1 MDDWKTTSQIP
12 EEGLRPSVPAAHPP
26 ASASDSQFSL
36 LKQRRFGP
44 FFLTQFFGAFNDNVY
59 KNALIILI
67 AFQSAGQGLWESN
80 TLINLSAGLFILPFF
95 LFSATAGQLADKYEK
110 SRLIR
115 WVKAMEIAV
124 MGLAVVGFHL
134 GSIPLLI
141 GLLFLMGM
149 QSSLFGPVK
158 YGILPQHLGDK
169 ELVGGNGLVEMGT
182 FVAILFGTL
191 TGGVLIGVPVNGAAL
206 VSITVV
212 VLACLGFLSSLGIP
226 TAAAVAPDLRINWNP
241 LTETWRSIRFA
252 CGNRTVF
259 LSILGISWFWLLGA
273 TYLAQLPNFTRVNL
287 GGNEQVV
294 TLLLTLFSVGIGAG
308 SLLCERMSG
317 RKVEL
322 GLVPFGSIG
331 LSVFGID
338 LFLAVPEHHVS
349 GAMLDAAAFLHAPG
363 NIRVLVDILLL
374 GLFGGFY
381 IVPLYALVQQRSAPS
396 HRSRVIAAN
405 NILNALFMVVSAV
418 MAVLILDAG
427 LSIPQLFLVVAAMNA
442 AVALYIYTLVPE
454 FLMRFMVWMLIH
466 TVYRIRKQGL
476 EHIPDTGSVVLVC
489 NHVSFVDALVIAG
502 CIRRPVRFVMDY
514 SFYKLPV
521 LNFIFRTAGAIPI
534 ASAREDPVML
544 ARAYDRISRYLDEG
558 EVVCIFPEGGL
569 TPDGEIKPFRPGIVR
584 IIRRNPV
591 PVVPMALRGL
601 WGSFFSRK
609 GGAAMRG
616 KLPRPLFYRIGLALG
631 SPVPPAEVSAAGLR
645 ERVAALRGDWK

>member
-1 MDDWKTTSQIP
+1 
-12 EEGLRPSVPAAHPP
+12 
-26 ASASDSQFSL
+26 
-36 LKQRRFGP
+36 
-44 FFLTQFFGAFNDNVY
+44 
-59 KNALIILI
+59 
-67 AFQSAGQGLWESN
+67 
-80 TLINLSAGLFILPFF
+80 
-95 LFSATAGQLADKYEK
+95 
-110 SRLIR
+110 
-115 WVKAMEIAV
+115 
-124 MGLAVVGFHL
+124 
-134 GSIPLLI
+134 
-141 GLLFLMGM
+141 
-149 QSSLFGPVK
+149 
-158 YGILPQHLGDK
+158 
-169 ELVGGNGLVEMGT
+169 
-182 FVAILFGTL
+182 
-191 TGGVLIGVPVNGAAL
+191 
-206 VSITVV
+206 
-212 VLACLGFLSSLGIP
+212 
-226 TAAAVAPDLRINWNP
+226 
-241 LTETWRSIRFA
+241 
-252 CGNRTVF
+252 
-259 LSILGISWFWLLGA
+259 
-273 TYLAQLPNFTRVNL
+273 
-287 GGNEQVV
+287 
-294 TLLLTLFSVGIGAG
+294 VGIGAG